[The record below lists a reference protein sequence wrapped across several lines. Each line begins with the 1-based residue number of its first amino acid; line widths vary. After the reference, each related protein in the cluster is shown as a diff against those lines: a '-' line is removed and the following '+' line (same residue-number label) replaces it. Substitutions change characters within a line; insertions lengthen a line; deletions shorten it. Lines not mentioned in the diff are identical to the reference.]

1 MPAVLSK
8 NGDRG
13 LKRLKI
19 LFTCIAGFAVSELSI
34 SAVAELQRRILTL
47 YTAAVE
53 KADID
58 ARATSVK
65 CDKVDDGEADE
76 IKNALLKWG
85 NDNHDKVTT
94 IYFYFK

>member
-1 MPAVLSK
+1 M
-8 NGDRG
+8 
-13 LKRLKI
+13 
-19 LFTCIAGFAVSELSI
+19 
-34 SAVAELQRRILTL
+34 